1 MNRLLQRPAASPETA
16 VAHRLAMATDL
27 ARDFAIDAARHDREG
42 RIARANF
49 EKLAAAGLLS
59 LTVPARLGG
68 AEADLAEVTRIV
80 GRIATGD
87 ASTALILAMHALQVA
102 AIFRSSRWPRPLAD
116 RIGLASA
123 AGELALINALRVEP
137 ELGSPARGGLPAT
150 VARRTA
156 DGWRL
161 TGHKIYS
168 TGSSILRWGLVWART
183 DDEIPLVGF
192 WLVPLDSP
200 GNWIAETWDHLG
212 MRATG
217 SHEIVLT
224 EVLVPAHHAVDLRR
238 PTQWA
243 QPDPIGLAWNTLT
256 ISALYNGVAEAAK
269 QWLVAHLNSRAPSN
283 LGTPLASLPR
293 VQEAVGDIDR
303 LLRINGRLIDSAS
316 ADPDGLG
323 LIEPGQIKLTV
334 TDNAIRAVERALELA
349 GNPGLSRANPL
360 ERHLRDV
367 LCSRIHTPQNDSI
380 LTSAGRA
387 ALGL

>member
-1 MNRLLQRPAASPETA
+1 MKSLLRRPPASPETA
-16 VAHRLAMATDL
+16 VAQRLAMATEL
-27 ARDFAIDAARHDREG
+27 AREFATDAARYDREG
-42 RIARANF
+42 TIALTNF
-49 EKLAAAGLLS
+49 EKLATAGLLS
-59 LTVPARLGG
+59 LTVPTRLGG
-68 AEADLAEVTRIV
+68 AEADLTEVTRIV

-87 ASTALILAMHALQVA
+87 ASTALILAMHYLHVA

-123 AGELALINALRVEP
+123 AGEIALVNALRVEP

-150 VARRTA
+150 VARRTD
-156 DGWRL
+156 DGWLL

-183 DDEIPLVGF
+183 DDEIPQVGF

-200 GNWIAETWDHLG
+200 GVWIAETWDHLG

-224 EVLVPAHHAVDLRR
+224 DVLVPASHAVDLRR
-238 PTQWA
+238 PAHWA

-269 QWLVAHLNSRAPSN
+269 DWLVAHLKSRAPSN
-283 LGTPLASLPR
+283 LGAPLATVPR
-293 VQEAVGDIDR
+293 FQEAVGDIDR
-303 LLRINGRLIDSAS
+303 LLRTNRRLIAS
-316 ADPDGLG
+316 AGADSDGLG

-334 TDNAIRAVERALELA
+334 TDNAIRVVERALELA
-349 GNPGLSRANPL
+349 GNPGLSRANAL
-360 ERHLRDV
+360 ERHHRDV

-380 LTSAGRA
+380 LSAAGRA